1 MTQPRQLQS
10 PQTYEIG
17 TGSPDVGRFV
27 WHDLMTTDP
36 ARATAFYAALV
47 GWTTSVM
54 PMGELGDYTMVHA
67 EGTAVGGIVPLDP
80 SHGVT
85 SHWVSYVT
93 VADVDAACEWAAQLG
108 GAICVPATDIP
119 DVGRFAVLEDPEGA
133 IFSLFTA
140 GAPTDGDGDPL
151 PVGAFCWD
159 ELMSPDPTTAARFY
173 GRLLG
178 WQYQVIDMG
187 PAGHYWLARRGDHD
201 ASGMMQLPE
210 SASAEG
216 ARPHWL
222 PYITVDDVDGA
233 AARAAAL
240 GGTVLVPPT
249 DIPDIGRFAVI
260 RDPTDALVAIHHSSA
275 R

>member
-67 EGTAVGGIVPLDP
+67 NGTAVGGIVPLGP
-80 SHGVT
+80 EHGVA
-85 SHWVSYVT
+85 SHWVAYIG
-93 VADVDAACEWAAQLG
+93 VADVDAACERAAQLG
-108 GAICVPATDIP
+108 GAVC
-119 DVGRFAVLEDPEGA
+119 
-133 IFSLFTA
+133 
-140 GAPTDGDGDPL
+140 
-151 PVGAFCWD
+151 
-159 ELMSPDPTTAARFY
+159 
-173 GRLLG
+173 
-178 WQYQVIDMG
+178 
-187 PAGHYWLARRGDHD
+187 
-201 ASGMMQLPE
+201 
-210 SASAEG
+210 
-216 ARPHWL
+216 
-222 PYITVDDVDGA
+222 
-233 AARAAAL
+233 
-240 GGTVLVPPT
+240 VPPT

-260 RDPTDALVAIHHSSA
+260 RDPTDALVAIHRSSA